1 MGRSLKRALS
11 LLQEGEANLVIQRA
25 RHKEVLFIF
34 DIRPTHWAGPSSY
47 VPLIPPPTHLDL

>member
-25 RHKEVLFIF
+25 RHKEMLLIF
-34 DIRPTHWAGPSSY
+34 DSSTTHRAGPSSY
-47 VPLIPPPTHLDL
+47 VPLIPPPAHLDL